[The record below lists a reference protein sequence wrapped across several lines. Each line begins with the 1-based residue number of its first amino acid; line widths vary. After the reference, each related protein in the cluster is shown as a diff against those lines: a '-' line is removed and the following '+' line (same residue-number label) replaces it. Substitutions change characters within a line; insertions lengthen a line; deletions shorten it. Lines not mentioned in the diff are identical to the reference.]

1 MGGPEMAPQTPQRSE
16 RPGEPGPLLDHPNPQ
31 TPQRSERPGE
41 PGPLLDDRDSF
52 TSSGP
57 PPQSRAAVR
66 HGGHDV
72 VGAALE
78 GARDTAVGL
87 AAVLRRLHLVA
98 RQLAVGD
105 DADRAGDTHP
115 IRALALFDAHH
126 GRVRLQLRHEI
137 PEKRVG
143 VHRLLLRSSESGRRT
158 ATRVPPSVA
167 RALMIALGT
176 LLLVAGAAAAA
187 PVSEQTVHDVASQLR
202 CVVCQ
207 NLSVA
212 DSPSEMAAQMR
223 AIVRERLEAGET
235 PEQVREYFVAR
246 YGEWI
251 LLAPRRTGFNLIVWG
266 FPVAAIAVGFG
277 VVALLLRRW
286 TRRRRAAPAPPPV
299 DAAMS
304 ERIRRE
310 LETDR

>member
-1 MGGPEMAPQTPQRSE
+1 VIAC
-16 RPGEPGPLLDHPNPQ
+16 
-31 TPQRSERPGE
+31 
-41 PGPLLDDRDSF
+41 
-52 TSSGP
+52 
-57 PPQSRAAVR
+57 A
-66 HGGHDV
+66 
-72 VGAALE
+72 
-78 GARDTAVGL
+78 
-87 AAVLRRLHLVA
+87 
-98 RQLAVGD
+98 
-105 DADRAGDTHP
+105 
-115 IRALALFDAHH
+115 
-126 GRVRLQLRHEI
+126 
-137 PEKRVG
+137 
-143 VHRLLLRSSESGRRT
+143 LLLTVR
-158 ATRVPPSVA
+158 
-167 RALMIALGT
+167 I
-176 LLLVAGAAAAA
+176 AAAA
-187 PVSEQTVHDVASQLR
+187 PVAEQTVHDVAVQLR

-251 LLAPRRTGFNLIVWG
+251 LLAPRRTGFNLLVWG
-266 FPVAAIAVGFG
+266 FPLAALAVGFA

-286 TRRRRAAPAPPPV
+286 TRRRRGAAAPPPV

>member
-1 MGGPEMAPQTPQRSE
+1 MRSSNRYCE
-16 RPGEPGPLLDHPNPQ
+16 VEP
-31 TPQRSERPGE
+31 R
-41 PGPLLDDRDSF
+41 
-52 TSSGP
+52 
-57 PPQSRAAVR
+57 SRAAVTD
-66 HGGHDV
+66 GGHHV

-78 GARDTAVGL
+78 GAGDAAVRL

-105 DADRAGDTHP
+105 DADRAGDSHP

-143 VHRLLLRSSESGRRT
+143 SHRLLLRSSESGRRS

-167 RALMIALGT
+167 RALVIALGT
-176 LLLVAGAAAAA
+176 LLLVAGTGAAV

-223 AIVRERLEAGET
+223 AIVRERLEAGDT

-251 LLAPRRTGFNLIVWG
+251 LLAPRRTGFNLLVWG
-266 FPVAAIAVGFG
+266 FPLAAAAVGFAI
-277 VVALLLRRW
+277 VALLLRRW
-286 TRRRRAAPAPPPV
+286 TRRRRATPAPAPV

-304 ERIRRE
+304 ARIRRE
-310 LETDR
+310 LEAE

>member
-1 MGGPEMAPQTPQRSE
+1 
-16 RPGEPGPLLDHPNPQ
+16 
-31 TPQRSERPGE
+31 
-41 PGPLLDDRDSF
+41 
-52 TSSGP
+52 
-57 PPQSRAAVR
+57 
-66 HGGHDV
+66 
-72 VGAALE
+72 
-78 GARDTAVGL
+78 
-87 AAVLRRLHLVA
+87 
-98 RQLAVGD
+98 
-105 DADRAGDTHP
+105 
-115 IRALALFDAHH
+115 
-126 GRVRLQLRHEI
+126 
-137 PEKRVG
+137 
-143 VHRLLLRSSESGRRT
+143 
-158 ATRVPPSVA
+158 VPPSVA
-167 RALMIALGT
+167 RAVVIVLGT

-187 PVSEQTVHDVASQLR
+187 HVSEQTVHDVSSQLR

-251 LLAPRRTGFNLIVWG
+251 LLAPRRVGFNLLVWG
-266 FPVAAIAVGFG
+266 FPLAALAVGFG

>member
-1 MGGPEMAPQTPQRSE
+1 
-16 RPGEPGPLLDHPNPQ
+16 L
-31 TPQRSERPGE
+31 
-41 PGPLLDDRDSF
+41 
-52 TSSGP
+52 
-57 PPQSRAAVR
+57 
-66 HGGHDV
+66 GGHFGAPHDGI
-72 VGAALE
+72 GAALE
-78 GARDTAVGL
+78 GARDAAVRL
-87 AAVLRRLHLVA
+87 AAVLRRLHLGA
-98 RQLAVGD
+98 RQLAAGD
-105 DADRAGDTHP
+105 DAD
-115 IRALALFDAHH
+115 
-126 GRVRLQLRHEI
+126 
-137 PEKRVG
+137 
-143 VHRLLLRSSESGRRT
+143 RLLLRSSESGRRR

-167 RALMIALGT
+167 RALVIALGT
-176 LLLVAGAAAAA
+176 LLLVASAAAAA
-187 PVSEQTVHDVASQLR
+187 HVSEQTVHDVASQLR

-212 DSPSEMAAQMR
+212 DSPSEMATQMR

-251 LLAPRRTGFNLIVWG
+251 LLAPRRVGFNLLVWG
-266 FPVAAIAVGFG
+266 FPLAALAVGFG

-310 LETDR
+310 LDAD